1 MEGREVA
8 PSRPPNPAMPY
19 REDCWSEGETSAL
32 VDAWGDRYIELN
44 RGNLRQKDWQ
54 EVADSVNSRR
64 GAGRRPPRT
73 DVQCK
78 NRIDTLKKKYK
89 VEKARITSGGA
100 ESQWPFFSRL
110 DALIGSA
117 SAPAVKKAPASPPL
131 ALPLPFHRRGT
142 PLPAAAAVRSAE
154 PREKRQVASE
164 FPVDNPF
171 FRRAAAAAAAA
182 AEDDEDD
189 EEEEVEGSDSLSRS
203 SSKLGRGLKRGREGE
218 GNGIR
223 ELAKA
228 ITRFA
233 EIYERV
239 EESKQKQ
246 MMELEKQRM
255 EFAKALEFQKM
266 QIFVDSQLQLA
277 KIKRVK
283 RSDTVICSML
293 WFNFISM
300 MQLEG
305 HLTAKYML
313 CKLTS

>member
-1 MEGREVA
+1 
-8 PSRPPNPAMPY
+8 MPY

-73 DVQCK
+73 DIQCK

-110 DALIGSA
+110 DALVGSA
-117 SAPAVKKAPASPPL
+117 SAPAAK
-131 ALPLPFHRRGT
+131 GT

-154 PREKRQVASE
+154 PREKRQAASE

-182 AEDDEDD
+182 AEDDDD
-189 EEEEVEGSDSLSRS
+189 EEEEEVEGSDSLSRS
-203 SSKLGRGLKRGREGE
+203 SSKLGRGLKRGRDLREG
-218 GNGIR
+218 GGV
-223 ELAKA
+223 KA
-228 ITRFA
+228 EA
-233 EIYERV
+233 DDG
-239 EESKQKQ
+239 
-246 MMELEKQRM
+246 
-255 EFAKALEFQKM
+255 AGKAADG
-266 QIFVDSQLQLA
+266 V
-277 KIKRVK
+277 
-283 RSDTVICSML
+283 C
-293 WFNFISM
+293 
-300 MQLEG
+300 
-305 HLTAKYML
+305 
-313 CKLTS
+313 

>member
-73 DVQCK
+73 DIQCK

-110 DALIGSA
+110 DALVGSA
-117 SAPAVKKAPASPPL
+117 SAPAAKKGPASPPL

-142 PLPAAAAVRSAE
+142 PLPAAAACCA
-154 PREKRQVASE
+154 
-164 FPVDNPF
+164 
-171 FRRAAAAAAAA
+171 
-182 AEDDEDD
+182 
-189 EEEEVEGSDSLSRS
+189 
-203 SSKLGRGLKRGREGE
+203 LGGTEGE
-218 GNGIR
+218 AAGR
-223 ELAKA
+223 Q
-228 ITRFA
+228 
-233 EIYERV
+233 RV
-239 EESKQKQ
+239 PCGQPV
-246 MMELEKQRM
+246 
-255 EFAKALEFQKM
+255 F
-266 QIFVDSQLQLA
+266 
-277 KIKRVK
+277 
-283 RSDTVICSML
+283 
-293 WFNFISM
+293 
-300 MQLEG
+300 
-305 HLTAKYML
+305 
-313 CKLTS
+313 